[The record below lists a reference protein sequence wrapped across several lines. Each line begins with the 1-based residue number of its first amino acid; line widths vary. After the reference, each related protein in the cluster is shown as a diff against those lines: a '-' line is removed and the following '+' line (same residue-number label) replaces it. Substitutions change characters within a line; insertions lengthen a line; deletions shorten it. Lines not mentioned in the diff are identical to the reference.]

1 MIGSSKWFSS
11 LDPVIGKKYITFED
25 KSRSKVVSRGIIR
38 VNEVIVLKDVASVL
52 NLHFNLLF
60 VLQLLE
66 DDYKVH
72 FKRGLSHV
80 LDVKGDLVC
89 HIYPFGRVFQ
99 DDFSHSVGPSC
110 CLLEGSSSLIWK

>member
-1 MIGSSKWFSS
+1 
-11 LDPVIGKKYITFED
+11 
-25 KSRSKVVSRGIIR
+25 
-38 VNEVIVLKDVASVL
+38 
-52 NLHFNLLF
+52 LHFNLLF

-89 HIYPFGRVFQ
+89 HIYPFG
-99 DDFSHSVGPSC
+99 
-110 CLLEGSSSLIWK
+110 